1 MADCTIRIKK
11 NGSAMVSGSFVVEDV
26 DGNPY
31 TIEGEAFLCRCG
43 ASQTKPFCDGSHKGT
58 GFAPTMYTAEKTGT
72 VYFCGC
78 KHSKTGATCDGS
90 HKAL

>member
-31 TIEGEAFLCRCG
+31 TMEGEAFLCRCG
-43 ASQTKPFCDGSHKGT
+43 ASHTKPFCDGSHKEA
-58 GFAPTMYTAEKTGT
+58 GFESAPHVGDEG
-72 VYFCGC
+72 
-78 KHSKTGATCDGS
+78 
-90 HKAL
+90 

>member
-43 ASQTKPFCDGSHKGT
+43 A
-58 GFAPTMYTAEKTGT
+58 
-72 VYFCGC
+72 
-78 KHSKTGATCDGS
+78 
-90 HKAL
+90 